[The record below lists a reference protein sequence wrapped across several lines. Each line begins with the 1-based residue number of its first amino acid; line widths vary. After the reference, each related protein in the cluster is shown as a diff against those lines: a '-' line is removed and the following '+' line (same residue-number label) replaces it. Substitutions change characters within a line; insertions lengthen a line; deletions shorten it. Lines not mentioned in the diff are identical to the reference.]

1 LAKADVG
8 IAMGS
13 GSDIAM
19 EVAQI
24 TLRGD
29 DLGLI
34 EKSIGLARQTSATI
48 KQNLFWAFIYNL
60 IGIPIAAGVLYS
72 FNGFLLNPMYAA
84 AAMALS
90 SVSVVTNS
98 LLLKR
103 KTLKF
108 NRKINNKLSQKELE
122 TYSFK
127 TNINCNG
134 CIAAV
139 TPKLSEVKGIKHWQ
153 VDTENPDKILTVELE
168 NSKPEAIVDAVKSA
182 GYSIEE
188 L

>member
-1 LAKADVG
+1 
-8 IAMGS
+8 
-13 GSDIAM
+13 
-19 EVAQI
+19 
-24 TLRGD
+24 
-29 DLGLI
+29 
-34 EKSIGLARQTSATI
+34 
-48 KQNLFWAFIYNL
+48 
-60 IGIPIAAGVLYS
+60 
-72 FNGFLLNPMYAA
+72 MYAA

-108 NRKINNKLSQKELE
+108 NRKIDNKLSQKEME

-139 TPKLSEVKGIKHWQ
+139 TSKLSEVKGIKHWQ

-182 GYSIEE
+182 GYTIEE